1 MKQILKYTLNIVI
14 ENVRFSETKHSIIIS
29 LNGALIVFTAGFFS
43 SKVFE
48 IALLNWS
55 VLLFSAISM
64 LISFSALHSRFDKIK
79 KDYKAKRIN
88 SLLYYRDISSLDVQD
103 YLNRII
109 INYNFPKDY
118 VCDEYEK
125 DLASEIVANS
135 RLAEIKY
142 SLFNK
147 SIFFLSMALIFGIV
161 LFAIVGF
168 IAWKSLYH

>member
-1 MKQILKYTLNIVI
+1 MKQILKYTLNVII
-14 ENVRFSETKHSIIIS
+14 ENVKFAETKHSIIIS

-43 SKVFE
+43 SKIFE

-64 LISFSALHSRFDKIK
+64 LISFSAMHSRFDKIK
-79 KDYKAKRIN
+79 KDYKTKRVN
-88 SLLYYRDISSLDVQD
+88 SLLYYRDISSLDTID

-109 INYNFPKDY
+109 INYNFPKNY
-118 VCDEYEK
+118 VFDEYEK
-125 DLASEIVANS
+125 DLASEIIANA

-147 SIFFLSMALIFGIV
+147 SIFFLGLALVFGIA

-168 IAWKSLYH
+168 VA

>member
-1 MKQILKYTLNIVI
+1 MKQILKYTLNIVL

-79 KDYKAKRIN
+79 KDYKTKRIN
-88 SLLYYRDISSLDVQD
+88 SLLYYRDISSLDTQD

-147 SIFFLSMALIFGIV
+147 SIFFLSMALILGIV

-168 IAWKSLYH
+168 VQWE

>member
-1 MKQILKYTLNIVI
+1 MKQILKYTLSLVI
-14 ENVRFSETKHSIIIS
+14 DNVKFSETKHSIIIS

-64 LISFSALHSRFDKIK
+64 LISFSALHPRFDKV
-79 KDYKAKRIN
+79 KRNLKRQRVN
-88 SLLYYRDISSLDVQD
+88 SLVYYRDISTLDVQD

-118 VCDEYEK
+118 ACDEYEK
-125 DLASEIVANS
+125 DLASEIITNA

-142 SLFNK
+142 SMFNK
-147 SIFFLSMALIFGIV
+147 SIFFLSLALIFGIV

-168 IAWKSLYH
+168 VS

>member
-1 MKQILKYTLNIVI
+1 MKQILKYTLNVII
-14 ENVRFSETKHSIIIS
+14 ENVKFAETKHSIIIS

-43 SKVFE
+43 SKIFE

-64 LISFSALHSRFDKIK
+64 LISFSAMHSRFDKIK
-79 KDYKAKRIN
+79 KDYKTKRVN
-88 SLLYYRDISSLDVQD
+88 SLLYYRDISSLDTID

-109 INYNFPKDY
+109 INYNFPKNY
-118 VCDEYEK
+118 VFDEYEK
-125 DLASEIVANS
+125 DLASEIIANA

-147 SIFFLSMALIFGIV
+147 SIFFLGLALVFGIV

-168 IAWKSLYH
+168 VA

>member
-14 ENVRFSETKHSIIIS
+14 DNVKFSETKHSVIIS

-64 LISFSALHSRFDKIK
+64 LISFSALHSRFDKV
-79 KDYKAKRIN
+79 KRNVKTSRVN
-88 SLLYYRDISSLDVQD
+88 SLVYYKDISSLNTQD
-103 YLNRII
+103 FLNRII
-109 INYNFPKDY
+109 ISYNFPKDY

-125 DLASEIVANS
+125 DLASEIIANA

-147 SIFFLSMALIFGIV
+147 SIFFLSLALIFGIV

-168 IAWKSLYH
+168 VA